1 MGLDRL
7 AASHPLAVPMPL
19 VATAVTSTFPTE
31 QRGELASRA
40 GSLTQENKSRC
51 NGTVEPTARQRTETR
66 FMAARIIQ
74 LA

>member
-7 AASHPLAVPMPL
+7 AASHPLAVPLPL

-31 QRGELASRA
+31 QRGELASAA
-40 GSLTQENKSRC
+40 GSLPQENKSRYS
-51 NGTVEPTARQRTETR
+51 GTVEPTTRRRTEKR
-66 FMAARIIQ
+66 FMAARTIP